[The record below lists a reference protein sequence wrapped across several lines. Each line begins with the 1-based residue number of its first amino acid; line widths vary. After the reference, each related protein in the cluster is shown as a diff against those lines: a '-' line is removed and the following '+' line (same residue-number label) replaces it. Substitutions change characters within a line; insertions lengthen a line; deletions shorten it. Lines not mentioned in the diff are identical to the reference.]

1 MRIKIIEVT
10 TIKAGAVVDYLKEMH
25 KICENALNDSVK
37 SFKIDFRKELYAK
50 VLSQLRQI
58 IRDDDL
64 IDEVAFKKSVHAVL
78 DSIEF
83 EEFDYTL
90 PSEIG
95 AQMGVLKGY
104 GAVQF
109 IQSVEKHLRD
119 FEAESKN
126 DVKGY
131 IKVLKKNLKNQ
142 NFADDVL
149 SKLVEETQTLKNQV
163 ENREKS
169 LAQIE
174 GQMKALR
181 EI

>member
-1 MRIKIIEVT
+1 MR
-10 TIKAGAVVDYLKEMH
+10 
-25 KICENALNDSVK
+25 
-37 SFKIDFRKELYAK
+37 
-50 VLSQLRQI
+50 
-58 IRDDDL
+58 
-64 IDEVAFKKSVHAVL
+64 AVL
-78 DSIEF
+78 DPIEF
-83 EEFDYTL
+83 EEFSYTL

-95 AQMGVLKGY
+95 AKTGFLRGD